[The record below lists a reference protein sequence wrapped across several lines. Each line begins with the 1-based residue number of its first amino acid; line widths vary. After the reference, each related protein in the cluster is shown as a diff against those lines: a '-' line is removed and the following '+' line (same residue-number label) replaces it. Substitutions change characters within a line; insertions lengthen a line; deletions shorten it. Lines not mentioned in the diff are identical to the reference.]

1 MAMRANAANA
11 RAGDARKSDAGPWFL
26 GCVHRDDT
34 DGDLYA
40 PISATNGRKYNVPP
54 TRDRAAML
62 RFVLGLNEGRG
73 S

>member
-1 MAMRANAANA
+1 MRANAANA

-40 PISATNGRKYNVPP
+40 PISATNGREYNVLP

-62 RFVLGLNEGRG
+62 RFVLQLNGVRG